1 MPVILS
7 AEGLAKSFLLNGE
20 PRLIISGLNL
30 KVRDGVFLSIVGS
43 SGCGKSTLL
52 GLLAG
57 ITRPDEGRIMLRG
70 EDITGKSGM
79 LGYMPQEDLLFPW
92 LTVLENA
99 LIPVRVRNGD
109 LRTALGKLHKLLPV
123 FGLQDHAQHL
133 PYQLSGGLRQRTA
146 LLRTCMMETPLLLL
160 DEPFANLDAI
170 TRLQLQEWLSE
181 ITRELKLTVILV
193 THDIDE
199 AIRLSDEIHLMQGQ
213 PGSFVKRFELDEV
226 TKADERLRTALKKEI
241 IDMVKG
247 TL

>member
-20 PRLIISGLNL
+20 PRLIISGLDL

-57 ITRPDEGRIMLRG
+57 ITRPDKGRITLRG

-92 LTVLENA
+92 LNVLENA

-109 LRTALGKLHKLLPV
+109 LKTALGKLHQLLPV
-123 FGLQDHAQHL
+123 FGLL
-133 PYQLSGGLRQRTA
+133 
-146 LLRTCMMETPLLLL
+146 
-160 DEPFANLDAI
+160 
-170 TRLQLQEWLSE
+170 
-181 ITRELKLTVILV
+181 
-193 THDIDE
+193 
-199 AIRLSDEIHLMQGQ
+199 
-213 PGSFVKRFELDEV
+213 
-226 TKADERLRTALKKEI
+226 
-241 IDMVKG
+241 
-247 TL
+247 

>member
-1 MPVILS
+1 MSVILR
-7 AEGLAKSFLLNGE
+7 AEGLSKSFLLNGE
-20 PRLIISGLNL
+20 PRLIILGLDL
-30 KVRDGVFLSIVGS
+30 SVREGIFLSIVGS

-57 ITRPDEGRIMLRG
+57 ITRPDKGRIILRG

-92 LTVLENA
+92 LNVLENA

-109 LRTALGKLHKLLPV
+109 IRAALVKLHQLLPV

-170 TRLQLQEWLSE
+170 TRLQLQEWLCQ
-181 ITRELKLTVILV
+181 ITRELKLTVMLV

-199 AIRLSDEIHLMQGQ
+199 AISLSDEIHLMQGQ
-213 PGSFVKRFELDEV
+213 PGNFVKRFELDDT
-226 TKADERLRTALKKEI
+226 TKADEKLRAGLKKEI
-241 IDMVKG
+241 IDKVKG